1 MKKRFVSLLL
11 WLLVAAL
18 VFSGCSQSNNSQGTT
33 QGETAVEAASDS
45 APKLA
50 ANQVYTFSSGS
61 EVTSMDP
68 HKTGAIPV
76 WAAQSPVYE
85 NLVRYTV
92 LEDKSV
98 SIAPGVATEWTESED
113 GLTWT
118 FKLRQDAK
126 WSDGTPLTAKDFVY
140 TWQRVYDPA
149 TASDYEWMV
158 DGMIVGGSEFN
169 KGEGKKED
177 VGVRAIDEYTLEFKL
192 NNRVTFF
199 LQIVSFPTY
208 KPVQQKA
215 IEAFGDEYGTTID
228 KTVGNGPFMLSK
240 WDQQEMVYVPN
251 PYYWDKANVYLT
263 QINRKIVKEENPRAQ
278 ALIAGEIDAAGIA
291 EAEWRAMLDGDPRFE
306 YLNEAGANVEFY
318 MFQLNNKYLSNK
330 KIRQALSI
338 AHDRERYVT
347 EVGRDFGFAAYSV
360 VPSVIN
366 CGTLPYTTLVN
377 GENNHIKK
385 LLADNP
391 DPKALLIEG
400 LKELGLPEDPSKVEL
415 TIQTRGTGESSKEA
429 AEWLKQTYAEVLG
442 INLKIEMTE
451 WNIMWDNVTAGN
463 YEIAVGGWGAD
474 LDDPSNLIDIFHT
487 NPSKGY
493 YHGEKTGW
501 KGPQADAFNAL
512 VEKAQVTGD
521 PAEKAKIYAEAEK
534 ILLDE
539 AIISPIYFGE
549 VSTYRAKKVKGLY
562 SNSFT
567 YLDYKGVY
575 IEDQQ

>member
-1 MKKRFVSLLL
+1 MKKRITTLFSWLLL
-11 WLLVAAL
+11 IAL
-18 VFSGCSQSNNSQGTT
+18 IFSGCNATNTSAVTE
-33 QGETAVEAASDS
+33 GETAIEAATDS
-45 APKLA
+45 SEGKRAE
-50 ANQVYTFSSGS
+50 NQTYTFSSGS

-76 WAAQSPVYE
+76 WAAQAPVYE

-92 LEDKSV
+92 QEDKSV
-98 SIAPGVATEWTESED
+98 KIEPGVASEWTESED

-118 FKLRQDAK
+118 FKLREDAK
-126 WSDGTPLTAKDFVY
+126 WSDGSPVTANDFVY
-140 TWQRVYDPA
+140 SWQRVYDPA
-149 TASDYEWMV
+149 VASDYEWMV
-158 DGMIVGGSEFN
+158 DGMIKGGAEFN
-169 KGEGKKED
+169 KGTGAKED
-177 VGVRAIDEYTLEFKL
+177 IGVKAIDDYTLEFTL
-192 NNRVTFF
+192 NHKVTFF

-208 KPVQQKA
+208 KPVKQSA

-251 PYYWDKANVYLT
+251 PHYWDQSNVILT

-278 ALIAGEIDAAGIA
+278 ALLAGEIDAAGIA
-291 EAEWRAMLDGDPRFE
+291 EAEWRAMLDGDSRFE

-318 MFQLNNKYLSNK
+318 MYQLNNKYLSNK

-338 AHDRERYVT
+338 AHDREKYVS

-366 CGTLPYTTLVN
+366 CGELPYTSLVN
-377 GENNHIKK
+377 AENKHIEKMISQY
-385 LLADNP
+385 P
-391 DPKALLIEG
+391 DPKALLLEG
-400 LKELGLPEDPSKVEL
+400 LKELGLPEDPSLVEL
-415 TIQTRGTGESSKEA
+415 TIQTRGTGEASKEA
-429 AEWLKQTYAEVLG
+429 AEWLKQAYAENLG

-463 YEIAVGGWGAD
+463 FDIAVGGWGAD

-512 VEKAQVTGD
+512 VEKAQKTSDNV
-521 PAEKAKIYAEAEK
+521 EKAKVYVEAEK

-549 VSTYRAKKVKGLY
+549 VSTYRAKKVKGLF

-575 IEDQQ
+575 IEDLQ